1 MFSSSHLRPSRK
13 LKISNLPVAVP
24 IPIKE
29 EPASFMIAR
38 TSAKS
43 TLTRP
48 GTCDISNQPPSGEK
62 LNNSQFPN
70 MVKEGNQ
77 IYKIPL
83 AKRLDQYK
91 AI

>member
-1 MFSSSHLRPSRK
+1 MRLKFQWFWGSRIRPSRK

-48 GTCDISNQPPSGEK
+48 GTCDLSNQLPSREK
-62 LNNSQFPN
+62 
-70 MVKEGNQ
+70 
-77 IYKIPL
+77 
-83 AKRLDQYK
+83 
-91 AI
+91 